1 MTGLLNLPLE
11 ILEQICELVAGSRPS
26 DLKSFSEV
34 SKKCLAAS
42 SRSLWRTVWL
52 RTYADSTLEIVDK
65 LKHILQTRLSRNA
78 RVRCISVSCRHTSN
92 DRTERE
98 NVYLNDAAWHPLADL
113 LAAISPLSETEWEDD
128 RLPSCVL
135 QSLNSQHHGC

>member
-11 ILEQICELVAGSRPS
+11 ILEQICELIAGSRPS

-65 LKHILQTRLSRNA
+65 LKHILQKRLSGNA
-78 RVRCISVSCRHTSN
+78 R
-92 DRTERE
+92 
-98 NVYLNDAAWHPLADL
+98 DAASQ
-113 LAAISPLSETEWEDD
+113 SPVVAHRTTVQKWKRPIAQEEEST
-128 RLPSCVL
+128 
-135 QSLNSQHHGC
+135 